1 MRSYGILLGI
11 FSGCCHNEEKRREE
25 KRREEKRREEKRRE
39 EKRRDDAVS
48 STIATILLV
57 AIVVVVAALVVMV
70 TSGMAG
76 GGNDPKSVGLKV
88 TSDHTDV
95 LVTFFTGRDVSSL
108 QALRVSVA
116 GNPYVTEAESTD
128 TTAAVRHVG
137 VPIRFAH
144 VGMPGTH
151 TTTVTGIFPDDTA
164 VVIWTGKLDFE
175 PWPVDVNSVWNGQ
188 WYEGE
193 YRISVTLPNGWDAEN
208 VHGEL
213 LPDEIVIVSQDGIHR
228 YKYTWGKQLVVS
240 VYDPSNNEQIVS
252 RTYYPSE
259 IVDMINLGK
268 NSLEIAHD
276 DNNQPFN
283 SGTTYRVKV
292 QEMVVDCTS
301 GSPVNASSI
310 TLYNGPVLITGS

>member
-1 MRSYGILLGI
+1 M
-11 FSGCCHNEEKRREE
+11 
-25 KRREEKRREEKRRE
+25 KRRE

-57 AIVVVVAALVVMV
+57 AIVVVIAALVVMV

-164 VVIWTGKLDFE
+164 VVIWTGKLAFE
-175 PWPVDVNSVWNGQ
+175 PWPVDVRSVWIDQNG
-188 WYEGE
+188 GE
-193 YRISVTLPNGWDAEN
+193 YMISVTLPNGWNAEN
-208 VHGEL
+208 VHGESL
-213 LPDEIVIVSQDGIHR
+213 SSPISWQDNTSI
-228 YKYTWGKQLVVS
+228 YYTWEKQLVVS
-240 VYDPSNNEQIVS
+240 VYELSGDDPIVS
-252 RTYYPSE
+252 HTY
-259 IVDMINLGK
+259 G
-268 NSLEIAHD
+268 SLEILGAIGLEG
-276 DNNQPFN
+276 N
-283 SGTTYRVKV
+283 SVTIAPSGEDKFSPGTTYRVEV

-310 TLYNGPVLITGS
+310 TLYNGYVSIP